1 MAAALRRL
9 PVQIEDV
16 HVEVGARTV
25 PSYPGEPRP
34 TSIVRVSGEDHSGYG
49 EHVGWTTGV
58 HTAFAARASGAV
70 RIGDGTI
77 EERSAHLRSHLSDPY
92 DRAAL
97 EAALI
102 DLGLRQA
109 DLSLADVAQAPST
122 AARYVVSFGASRAP
136 AEEVRSTL
144 AGSGL
149 EAKVDVD
156 PDEVSREALTDLIE
170 TGAVAV
176 YDWKRSGQRAD
187 HEWLLERAPDALQED
202 PGPEPCLGSPS
213 IAHRRSIDG
222 PFGHAH
228 ALEGAPLPAA
238 ANLKPARM
246 GGVLEALDGAA
257 FCQERGISLYFGGM
271 FELGP
276 GRRQLLAL
284 ACLLSPQGPNDIAPI
299 PEISP
304 PPPWPERL
312 APPSGAG
319 FGDFRPRI

>member
-1 MAAALRRL
+1 M
-9 PVQIEDV
+9 D
-16 HVEVGARTV
+16 VGARTV

-34 TSIVRVSGEDHSGYG
+34 TSIVRVAGDGYSGYG
-49 EHVGWTTGV
+49 EHVGWTSSV
-58 HTAFAARASGAV
+58 HAAFAARASGV
-70 RIGDGTI
+70 VHVGDGPI
-77 EERSAHLRSHLSDPY
+77 QERSAHLRSRLPDPY

-109 DLSLADVAQAPST
+109 GLSLADVAETPAH
-122 AARYVVSFGASRAP
+122 AARYVVSFGASRGP
-136 AEEVRSTL
+136 AADVRSTL
-144 AGSGL
+144 ADSGL
-149 EAKVDVD
+149 EAKVDVA
-156 PDEVSREALTDLIE
+156 PDEVSREALSDLIE
-170 TGAVAV
+170 TGSVAV
-176 YDWKRSGQRAD
+176 YDWKRSGSRAD
-187 HEWLLERAPDALQED
+187 HEWLLERAPEALQED

-222 PFGHAH
+222 PFDHAN
-228 ALEGAPLPAA
+228 ALDGVPLPAA

-257 FCQERGISLYFGGM
+257 YCQDRGVSLYFGGM

-284 ACLLSPQGPNDIAPI
+284 ASLLSPNGPNDIAPI

-304 PPPWPERL
+304 PPPWPARL

-319 FGDFRPRI
+319 FGDFRPAI